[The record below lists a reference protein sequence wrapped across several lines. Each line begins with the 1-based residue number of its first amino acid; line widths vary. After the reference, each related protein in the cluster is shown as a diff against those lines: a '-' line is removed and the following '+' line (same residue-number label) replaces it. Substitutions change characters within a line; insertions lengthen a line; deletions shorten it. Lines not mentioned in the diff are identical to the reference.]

1 MSELKQAREH
11 LKRETVRLLEAV
23 VLKDMQEA
31 EAQTIVVIS
40 LIHHIKRI
48 EARNAATDTA

>member
-1 MSELKQAREH
+1 MASELINAREH

-23 VLKDMQEA
+23 VLKDMAEA
-31 EAQTIVVIS
+31 ELQTIVIIS

-48 EARNAATDTA
+48 EQRDALT